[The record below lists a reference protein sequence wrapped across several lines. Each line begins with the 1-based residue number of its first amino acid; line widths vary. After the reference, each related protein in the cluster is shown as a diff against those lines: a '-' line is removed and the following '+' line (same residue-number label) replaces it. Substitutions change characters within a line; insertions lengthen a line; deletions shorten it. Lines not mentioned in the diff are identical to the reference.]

1 MSELDDLR
9 RVAYGRTTS
18 AAEEAAAADARAAL
32 ARHDAAVR
40 AERAALEA
48 DEFVRTRGA
57 GRSPAADGQHDADTD
72 ADEPA
77 TLTIVD
83 VGDEPGYLHRL
94 AATWRVWAV
103 PAFAAFVTG
112 IVLTVA
118 SGLMLVRGLPVGD
131 GTASDAP
138 ESNTSQRYLD
148 DSGLPEDT
156 AVASGTLALETGDL
170 EAATAVLARPRGE
183 QDPVADLDAS
193 IVPDSTR
200 LLRSLETSMAYAG
213 MSQSGDI
220 CLILVSTPVDT
231 TIACAPPSSFPTQGL
246 NIGRASGNTAVR
258 VHWDGID
265 VVETVTT
272 Q

>member
-48 DEFVRTRGA
+48 DEF

-103 PAFAAFVTG
+103 PAFAAFITG

-148 DSGLPEDT
+148 DSDLPEDT